1 MKKTI
6 LSLLFAMTILISY
19 SQKNVEY
26 RVGLVTP
33 LPVNVTQL
41 TKVDV
46 GSSMFEVD
54 YKFSKQIKT
63 TLSSGFLRFNSM
75 QDFYGVPLLA
85 GAKCYTS
92 NTTNNSMYF
101 GANAGC
107 FWFNKEYPVSN
118 RLMWSSYIG
127 FEQGHVSVNIQYINW
142 YKLNNSNNN
151 LSIFVAYKLN

>member
-6 LSLLFAMTILISY
+6 LSLLLATTFLISY

-33 LPVNVTQL
+33 LPVNVIQTTQ
-41 TKVDV
+41 VDL

-54 YKFSKQIKT
+54 YKFSKQIKS
-63 TLSSGFLRFNSM
+63 TLSSGFLRFNSS

-85 GAKCYTS
+85 GAKCYTNDGS
-92 NTTNNSMYF
+92 TYF
-101 GANAGC
+101 GASAGC

-127 FEQGHVSVNIQYINW
+127 FEQGQVSVSFQYMNW
-142 YKLNNSNNN
+142 YKLANSNNN